1 MSGQALGSR
10 AVIGVYYNM
19 LHQSTGIEW
28 IGAVANDFDSDQA
41 SETYKWLGQ
50 VPTMRPWVGGRQAKG
65 LRDNG
70 FTIYNVEYESTLEVE
85 VKHLRRDKTKQIRT
99 RISEHV
105 RRANSHWAKLNS
117 DLILGGETAICYDG
131 QYFFD
136 TDHVEGDSGA
146 QSNKISV
153 DISALPTT
161 VHGATAAAPSP
172 EEIAQ
177 AALKGITQI
186 TSFLDDQ
193 GEPVNED
200 AMSFLVMVPFA
211 LLNAA
216 QSGLSL
222 PRGTDAAE
230 VKSSK
235 NITVVGNARLNA
247 WTDKFVVFRTDGD
260 VKPLINQSETDVKVA
275 AKAEG
280 SEYEF
285 DNNAHQYGFSA
296 SRGASYGMWQG
307 ACLVT
312 MV

>member
-10 AVIGVYYNM
+10 AIIGEYYKQLEQDPGVPWVN
-19 LHQSTGIEW
+19 
-28 IGAVANDFDSDQA
+28 AVANLFDSDQA

-50 VPTMRPWVGGRQAKG
+50 VPTMREWKGGRNAMG

-70 FTIYNVEYESTLEVE
+70 FTIWNTEYESTLEFE
-85 VKHLRRDKTKQIRT
+85 VKHLRRDKTGQMMA
-99 RISEHV
+99 RIAEHV
-105 RRANSHWAKLNS
+105 QRAQAHWASLCS
-117 DLILGGETAICYDG
+117 SLILNGASAVCYDG

-136 TDHVEGDSGA
+136 TDHSEGDSGV
-146 QSNKISV
+146 QSNSISV
-153 DISALPTT
+153 DISTLPTT
-161 VHGATAAAPSP
+161 VHGTITAPSP

-193 GEPVNED
+193 GEPMNET
-200 AMSFLVMVPFA
+200 ASNFLVMVPFS

-216 QSGLSL
+216 KSGLML

-230 VKSSK
+230 MVSDH
-235 NITVVGNARLNA
+235 NIQVVGNARLSS
-247 WTDKFVVFRTDGD
+247 WTDKFAVFRTDSP
-260 VKPLINQSETDVKVA
+260 VKPLVRQEETDIKVG

-280 SEYEF
+280 SEFEF

-312 MV
+312 LT